1 VFCGDLVHVD
11 AVQFDN
17 PSVGIKFDSDSV
29 KAADQPK
36 KTFADAAEKRYLLA
50 FAHVSFPG
58 VGYVREEGDHYR
70 WIPVEYMNDAL
81 KQESPQPR

>member
-1 VFCGDLVHVD
+1 MFFGDLVHLDV
-11 AVQFDN
+11 VQFDN

-29 KAADQPK
+29 KAADQRK

-58 VGYVREEGDHYR
+58 VPYVREEGDHYR

-81 KQESPQPR
+81 KQGSPQPR